1 MPKETPQRSN
11 PIRAS
16 ISMLLALALAASVAL
31 AGCAGQPETGQAAQ
45 PQQAAQSQAQEQEPQ
60 DETQGEQSEAG
71 GGSQGQAD
79 AATQFD
85 LSQVGDWSG
94 DASVQVNGNVP
105 YFTVDELA
113 YASSNPGYE
122 SYPALDSLGRCGA
135 AIACLGTETMPA
147 EGEERGSIGMVK
159 PSGWHTVKYDSVEGK
174 YLYNRC
180 HLIGWQLSDENANER
195 NLVTGTRYMNVD
207 GMLKWED
214 DVAQYIRSTGNH
226 VLYRCTPVFQGD
238 ELVCRGVL
246 IEAQSI
252 EDAGAGVK
260 FAVWC
265 YNAQPGIHIDY
276 ATGDSRQMQ
285 ALPAASDSAGADA
298 SAASQD
304 SAPSQA
310 ESSNAAQTQSYVLN
324 TNTKKFHKPS
334 CSSVSKMSAK
344 NRSDV
349 EDTRDDLIAQ
359 GYSPCG
365 NCNP

>member
-1 MPKETPQRSN
+1 MEKRKQGRGDKV
-11 PIRAS
+11 RAS
-16 ISMLLALALAASVAL
+16 LSTLIALALAASLAF
-31 AGCAGQPETGQAAQ
+31 AGCTGQAEGSRTSQ
-45 PQQAAQSQAQEQEPQ
+45 EEQAAPAGESQ
-60 DETQGEQSEAG
+60 TEQSGAA
-71 GGSQGQAD
+71 AD
-79 AATQFD
+79 DKMQSEPAAAFD
-85 LSQVGDWSG
+85 LSQVGEWTG
-94 DASVQVNGNVP
+94 EASVQVNGDAP
-105 YFTVDELA
+105 YFTADELA

-180 HLIGWQLSDENANER
+180 HLIGWQLSDENANEK

-214 DVAQYIRSTGNH
+214 DVAQYIRATGNH
-226 VLYRCTPVFQGD
+226 VLYRSTPVFQGD

-252 EDAGAGVK
+252 EDDGAGVK

-276 ATGDSRQMQ
+276 ATGDSSQMQ
-285 ALPAASDSAGADA
+285 ALPAASGSSASDTA
-298 SAASQD
+298 AASQD

-310 ESSNAAQTQSYVLN
+310 ESSNAAQTQAYVLN
-324 TNTKKFHKPS
+324 TSTKKFHKPG

-349 EDTRDDLIAQ
+349 EDTRDDLIAR